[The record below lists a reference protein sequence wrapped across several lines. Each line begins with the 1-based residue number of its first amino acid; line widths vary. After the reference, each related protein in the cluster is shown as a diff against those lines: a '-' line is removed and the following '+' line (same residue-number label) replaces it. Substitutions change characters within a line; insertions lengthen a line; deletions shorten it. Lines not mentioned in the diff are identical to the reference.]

1 MFTLGSGICGGAS
14 NIGMLL
20 AGRAIQGIG
29 AGGINVLIEVIIC
42 DLLPLRERGQY
53 LAVIFGLIA
62 IGTALGPVFG
72 GLIVQYSTWR
82 WVFYLSLPVGGIA
95 LVLLTAFLQVNYD
108 RETKF
113 VTRVKR
119 IDWSGN
125 LLFMLS
131 MVSLLIAL
139 SWAGTK
145 YPWENFRIVL
155 PLVLGFIGLIV
166 FLVYEASRFCMEP
179 MMPLYLFTN
188 RTSITAFFLT
198 FLHSMTTISGMTL
211 PLTVPAIPLTT
222 LTIYQ

>member
-14 NIGMLL
+14 SITMLL
-20 AGRAIQGIG
+20 VGRAIQGIG
-29 AGGINVLIEVIIC
+29 AGGINVLIEGIVC

-62 IGTALGPVFG
+62 VGTAVGPVFG
-72 GLIVQYSTWR
+72 GLIVEYSTWR
-82 WVFYLSLPVGGIA
+82 WVFYLSLPVGGTA

-108 RETKF
+108 KNTGF
-113 VTRVKR
+113 LVRVKR

-131 MVSLLIAL
+131 MVSMLIAL

-145 YPWENFRIVL
+145 YQWSSFRIIL
-155 PLVLGFIGLIV
+155 PLILGFVG
-166 FLVYEASRFCMEP
+166 FLAFLFYEASRFCVEP
-179 MMPLYLFTN
+179 MMPLHLFTN

-198 FLHSMTTISGMTL
+198 FLHSVTTIAGRS
-211 PLTVPAIPLTT
+211 
-222 LTIYQ
+222 